1 MWLSVSVEL
10 VGVYDTHNLSLYIH
24 TPEDLSSMYRYTAED
39 LSSMYKYT
47 AVNPYSRCAW
57 GGRGGDVHSVICI
70 TPQKNLPK
78 ITGFHYPQ

>member
-1 MWLSVSVEL
+1 MIPVI
-10 VGVYDTHNLSLYIH
+10 NLLYGH
-24 TPEDLSSMYRYTAED
+24 TPED

-47 AVNPYSRCAW
+47 AEDLPSMYKYTPVDPYSRSVW
-57 GGRGGDVHSVICI
+57 GDRGGDVHSVICI